1 MAGSLQLPLVDLFS
15 ADRAAAVQSIR
26 EACLDYGFFY
36 IKNHG
41 IDREIQLV
49 FRESKK
55 FFSLPFDEKMK
66 LQRNDDHRG
75 YTPPYAENLD
85 PSSKSKGEFLRRSS
99 QKLQIYSR
107 VKSVAFR
114 RTIGKHLLSLIALSL
129 KLDERFFETIGA
141 LDPPMGFV
149 RLLHYPGELKVEDYD
164 NYGASAHSDYGMI
177 CRDKDRR
184 PQLWEDVP
192 HIEGAF
198 IVNIGDMLERWTNC
212 LFRSTL
218 HRVVAIG
225 KERYSVNFQC
235 LMPQQFL
242 CTAKLD
248 ILLEV
253 ASILALMPLK
263 ASAATVAFFL
273 DPNSDCLV
281 ECLESC
287 CSETFPPRCLKPVSP
302 VKVLFCHLLIA
313 VSTAWNPKL
322 SSEIQIHSSGEGTE
336 YL

>member
-26 EACLDYGFFY
+26 EACLEYGFFY

-49 FRESKK
+49 FRESEK

-85 PSSKSKGEFLRRSS
+85 PSSKSKGDLKESFY
-99 QKLQIYSR
+99 IGPA
-107 VKSVAFR
+107 KSCKSILESNQWPSEASLPLWRATMVSYHEKVLI
-114 RTIGKHLLSLIALSL
+114 IGKHLLSLIALSL

-177 CRDKDRR
+177 TLLVTDGVPGLQICRDKDRR

-225 KERYSVNFQC
+225 KERYSV
-235 LMPQQFL
+235 
-242 CTAKLD
+242 
-248 ILLEV
+248 
-253 ASILALMPLK
+253 
-263 ASAATVAFFL
+263 AFFL
-273 DPNSDCLV
+273 DPSTDCLV

-287 CSETFPPRCLKPVSP
+287 CSETSPPRFPPIRGGDYLKERLELTYS
-302 VKVLFCHLLIA
+302 K
-313 VSTAWNPKL
+313 
-322 SSEIQIHSSGEGTE
+322 
-336 YL
+336 